1 MATDWSLR
9 PATAAD
15 RDFLLSLN
23 RAAFRDAVARV
34 WGWDEEEQIAY
45 FDARFDPGRRQIV
58 QVDGVDAGEVSIE
71 ERPTEIY
78 LGRIAILPAWQG
90 RGIGTSIVRSL
101 LDRAA
106 ASGKAVVLEVLH
118 ENPRAAAL
126 YERLGFEQTDEN
138 RTHVFM
144 RADPSPRP

>member
-1 MATDWSLR
+1 VSPDWSLR
-9 PATAAD
+9 AATAAD
-15 RDFLLSLN
+15 RGFLMDLN
-23 RAAFRDAVARV
+23 RAAFREAVERV
-34 WGWDEEEQIAY
+34 WGWDDEEQLAY
-45 FDARFDPGRRQIV
+45 FDARFDPDRRQIV

-78 LGRIAILPAWQG
+78 LARIALLPAWQG

-106 ASGKAVVLEVLH
+106 ASGRSVVLEVLH

-126 YERLGFEQTDEN
+126 YRRLGFEQTDEN
-138 RTHVFM
+138 GTHVFM
-144 RADPSPRP
+144 RADPSSGA